1 MGREVFKCKYNK
13 LSDKKIFITD
23 VASGPEIKD
32 KMSPGPEGAKHL
44 YLATEFAAAPAIN
57 NNAIKSKY
65 NGEIYF
71 TKTLKKC
78 KNNDE
83 YVYTATNTLCQ
94 SDQGMIG
101 LLGCQTKD
109 IVKSTVNTLK
119 GITNPA
125 VDCEKVTINT
135 CYEQGLRIEPLGGP
149 FDIYV
154 DKTDG
159 TSLSIIDYLKDNPQ
173 RHPIDSIPSEYNS
186 RVKIPCESFENIDEY
201 SNYINSIKEFNGP
214 NYIRNIY
221 FTALFI
227 FLFYIFMKLYVKKK

>member
-23 VASGPEIKD
+23 IASGPEIKD
-32 KMSPGPEGAKHL
+32 KMPGGAEGAKHV
-44 YLATEFAAAPAIN
+44 YLATEFAASPAIN
-57 NNAIKSKY
+57 NEAIKNKY
-65 NGEIYF
+65 NGEMYY
-71 TKTLKKC
+71 TKSLKKC
-78 KNNDE
+78 KGTYED
-83 YVYTATNTLCQ
+83 VYTATNTLC
-94 SDQGMIG
+94 SVNQGQLG
-101 LLGCQTKD
+101 LLACGTGD
-109 IVKSTVNTLK
+109 IINSVVNTLR
-119 GITNPA
+119 GVANPE
-125 VDCEKVTINT
+125 VECEKITVNT
-135 CYEQGLRIEPLGGP
+135 CYEQGLRIKPLGGP

-154 DKTDG
+154 DKNDKN
-159 TSLSIIDYLKDNPQ
+159 SLNIRDYLNNNPDG
-173 RHPIDSIPSEYNS
+173 HPIDSIPSEYNS

>member
-1 MGREVFKCKYNK
+1 MGREVFKCKYNN
-13 LSDKKIFITD
+13 LSDKKIFITET
-23 VASGPEIKD
+23 ASGPEIIPRMQGK
-32 KMSPGPEGAKHL
+32 SQGAKHIK
-44 YLATEFAAAPAIN
+44 LATEFAAAPAIN

-71 TKTLKKC
+71 TKSLKKC
-78 KNNDE
+78 KHNDE
-83 YVYTATNTLCQ
+83 DVYTATNTLC
-94 SDQGMIG
+94 SPNQGMLG

-109 IVKSTVNTLK
+109 VVKSTVNILK
-119 GITNPA
+119 GIANPA

-135 CYEQGLRIEPLGGP
+135 CYEQGLRIEPLGGS

-154 DKTDG
+154 DKTDT
-159 TSLSIIDYLKDNPQ
+159 TSLNIIDYLKNNPE
-173 RHPIDSIPSEYNS
+173 RHPIDSIPPEYNS